1 MDTFSSSFRDMNL
14 KFSDRTLLCLGV
26 NSGRF
31 MGLLACTLP
40 LFSDRVTFRIDI
52 GPCTGHWSR
61 SLLAVNVECTRVSR
75 LRYLF
80 SRSSF
85 LRGRP
90 ER

>member
-1 MDTFSSSFRDMNL
+1 MNL
-14 KFSDRTLLCLGV
+14 KFSDKSLLCLGV
-26 NSGRF
+26 NSGCF
-31 MGLLACTLP
+31 MGLLAFIPP
-40 LFSDRVTFRIDI
+40 LFSDRVTVRIDI

-61 SLLAVNVECTRVSR
+61 SLRTVNVGFVRASR

-80 SRSSF
+80 SRSSV

>member
-1 MDTFSSSFRDMNL
+1 MNL
-14 KFSDRTLLCLGV
+14 KFSDRTLLCQGV

-31 MGLLACTLP
+31 MGLLAFAPP
-40 LFSDRVTFRIDI
+40 LFSDRVTVRINI

-61 SLLAVNVECTRVSR
+61 SLRAVNVGFAPASG

-80 SRSSF
+80 SRSSV

>member
-1 MDTFSSSFRDMNL
+1 MNL

-31 MGLLACTLP
+31 MGLLAFTLP
-40 LFSDRVTFRIDI
+40 LFSDCVTVQIDI
-52 GPCTGHWSR
+52 GPCTSHWSR
-61 SLLAVNVECTRVSR
+61 SLRAVNVGFARVSR

-80 SRSSF
+80 SRTSV

>member
-1 MDTFSSSFRDMNL
+1 MNL

-31 MGLLACTLP
+31 MGLLAFIPP
-40 LFSDRVTFRIDI
+40 LFSDRVTVRIDV
-52 GPCTGHWSR
+52 GPCTSHWSQ
-61 SLLAVNVECTRVSR
+61 SLRTVNVGFARVSR
-75 LRYLF
+75 SRYLF
-80 SRSSF
+80 SRSSV